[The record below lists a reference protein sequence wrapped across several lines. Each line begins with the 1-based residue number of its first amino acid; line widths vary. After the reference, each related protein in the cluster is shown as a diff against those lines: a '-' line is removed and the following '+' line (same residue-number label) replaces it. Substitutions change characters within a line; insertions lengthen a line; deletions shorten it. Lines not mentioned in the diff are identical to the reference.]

1 MNLKDIYGMFFGSF
15 DRDNVDPVIL
25 SERGFALVNGKEI
38 VFDKEYH
45 YQNLQDVVREV
56 YLQEFLD
63 ICKKC
68 DNDSME
74 YIKYLMKKDV
84 IIFLNYSLAHLDEY
98 KVDPSLIY
106 DGIGFLFM
114 QKEITEL
121 NLNEQEHLFKYMND
135 FKRMK
140 SVDVKVTSFNNKG
153 KFVKKNYDFVDLEK
167 YLALNGFKLENDVKS
182 L

>member
-45 YQNLQDVVREV
+45 YQNLQDVVRGV
-56 YLQEFLD
+56 YPQEFLD

-98 KVDPSLIY
+98 KVDGVIDVTLTACHTYAI
-106 DGIGFLFM
+106 
-114 QKEITEL
+114 ETEKVRRTV
-121 NLNEQEHLFKYMND
+121 EGCG
-135 FKRMK
+135 K
-140 SVDVKVTSFNNKG
+140 S
-153 KFVKKNYDFVDLEK
+153 
-167 YLALNGFKLENDVKS
+167 YLAIETNYSNSDAPQIRTRLEAFVEM